1 MDEGDE
7 LSLEGILPRFD
18 ISSIR
23 TMITRA
29 KFFLSHSDES
39 RTHTFT
45 RTTNEGLE
53 VIILNETPDEDQPE
67 GCIAMLWKYRPE
79 AAATEES
86 TVTVFDDYIDCRAP
100 EQWVHI
106 EQLLNAK

>member
-7 LSLEGILPRFD
+7 LSLEAILPIPD
-18 ISSIR
+18 ISSIT

-29 KFFLSHSDES
+29 CFSHHLYSDGS
-39 RTHTFT
+39 HTFT

-106 EQLLNAK
+106 EQLLNAE